1 MSPDLL
7 NKAIEL
13 YSDRLLTLGYLE
25 LPKFYQPSS
34 FKERIDASLINLI
47 QLCSRLN
54 TLVSF
59 FSSTCDY
66 LFIMFNDVLLFL
78 YRLLEKKYLRARCC

>member
-1 MSPDLL
+1 MTAEIS

-13 YSDRLLTLGYLE
+13 YSKQLITFGYLE

-34 FKERIDASLINLI
+34 FKERIDTSLVSLV
-47 QLCSRLN
+47 QLCPRLD

-59 FSSTCDY
+59 TC
-66 LFIMFNDVLLFL
+66 
-78 YRLLEKKYLRARCC
+78 